1 MDGGLGIMICL
12 GAMMVAD
19 VLDGGSP
26 AAFLNPSAILLIFGA
41 TFGATIASTS
51 LTQFKTFPKLVGMA
65 LKPRVSDIA
74 AIREMLVKFAERARR
89 EGLLALESDV
99 EGIQDPFIR
108 HGLQMVIDGLEP
120 DTVEEILEIE
130 IESMQAR
137 HFKGIDMFAKMGG
150 YSPTFG
156 VLGTVMG
163 LVSVLANLADPAGLG
178 ESIATAFIATLYGVG
193 VANILWLPVSANLK
207 SKDSA
212 EAKERHLAL
221 AAILAMVASASR
233 ANYRSRGVFLGALL
247 FLLSDS
253 VLGAARFKLPV
264 PWSGALIWSTYYLGQ
279 CAIALGVMA
288 EARAPAWRGRATPA
302 AGAVSEIL

>member
-1 MDGGLGIMICL
+1 MDAGIGIMVCL
-12 GAMMVAD
+12 VAMMVAD

-26 AAFLNPSAILLIFGA
+26 AAFINPSAILLIFGA

-51 LTQFKTFPKLVGMA
+51 MKQFMTFPKLLGMSM
-65 LKPRVSDIA
+65 KPRVSDMA

-99 EGIQDPFIR
+99 EAVQDPFIR

-137 HFKGIDMFAKMGG
+137 HMKGVDMFAKMGG

-163 LVSVLANLADPAGLG
+163 LVSVLSNLADPSGLG
-178 ESIATAFIATLYGVG
+178 ESIATAFIATLFGVG
-193 VANILWLPVSANLK
+193 AANILWLPVSANLK
-207 SKDSA
+207 GKDQA
-212 EAKERHLAL
+212 EVAERRLAL
-221 AAILAMVASASR
+221 AAILAIQAGDNPRIVSQKLQAYAGPAAEVAE
-233 ANYRSRGVFLGALL
+233 V
-247 FLLSDS
+247 
-253 VLGAARFKLPV
+253 VEK
-264 PWSGALIWSTYYLGQ
+264 Q
-279 CAIALGVMA
+279 
-288 EARAPAWRGRATPA
+288 A
-302 AGAVSEIL
+302 AGAAIAEAA

>member
-65 LKPRVSDIA
+65 MKPRVSDIA

-130 IESMQAR
+130 IESMQGR
-137 HFKGIDMFAKMGG
+137 HLKGIDMFAKMGG

-163 LVSVLANLADPAGLG
+163 LVSVLANLADPSGLG
-178 ESIATAFIATLYGVG
+178 ESIATAFIATLFGVG
-193 VANILWLPVSANLK
+193 AANILWLPVSANLK
-207 SKDSA
+207 VKDSE

-221 AAILAMVASASR
+221 AAILAIQAGDNPRIVAQKLAAHSAPDT
-233 ANYRSRGVFLGALL
+233 N
-247 FLLSDS
+247 
-253 VLGAARFKLPV
+253 AAVEEKAADAP
-264 PWSGALIWSTYYLGQ
+264 A
-279 CAIALGVMA
+279 MA
-288 EARAPAWRGRATPA
+288 EAA
-302 AGAVSEIL
+302 

>member
-1 MDGGLGIMICL
+1 MDAGIGIILCL
-12 GAMMVAD
+12 VAMLVAD

-26 AAFLNPSAILLIFGA
+26 MAFLNPSAILLIFGA

-51 LTQFKTFPKLVGMA
+51 LKQFMTMPKLLGMSM
-65 LKPRVSDIA
+65 KPRVSDMTT
-74 AIREMLVKFAERARR
+74 IREMLIKFAERARR

-120 DTVEEILEIE
+120 DTVEDILTIE

-137 HFKGIDMFAKMGG
+137 HMKGIDMFAKMGG

-163 LVSVLANLADPAGLG
+163 LVSVLSNLSDPSGLG
-178 ESIATAFIATLYGVG
+178 ESIATAFIATLFGVG
-193 VANILWLPVSANLK
+193 AANILWLPISANLK
-207 SKDSA
+207 SKDAA

-221 AAILAMVASASR
+221 AAILAIQAGDNPRIVAQK
-233 ANYRSRGVFLGALL
+233 L
-247 FLLSDS
+247 
-253 VLGAARFKLPV
+253 AAHAGPEPEAAPEKDAATAAV
-264 PWSGALIWSTYYLGQ
+264 P
-279 CAIALGVMA
+279 
-288 EARAPAWRGRATPA
+288 EAA
-302 AGAVSEIL
+302 

>member
-26 AAFLNPSAILLIFGA
+26 AAFINPSAILLIFGA

-51 LTQFKTFPKLVGMA
+51 MKQFMTFPKLVGMA
-65 LKPRVSDIA
+65 MKPRVSDIA
-74 AIREMLVKFAERARR
+74 SVREMLVKFAERARR

-99 EGIQDPFIR
+99 EGIQDTFIR

-137 HFKGIDMFAKMGG
+137 HHKGVDMFAKMGG

-163 LVSVLANLADPAGLG
+163 LVSVLSNLADPSGLG
-178 ESIATAFIATLYGVG
+178 ESIATAFIATLFGVG
-193 VANILWLPVSANLK
+193 AANILWLPISANLK
-207 SKDSA
+207 GKDQA
-212 EAKERHLAL
+212 EAREKNLAL
-221 AAILAMVASASR
+221 AAILAIQAGDNPRIVAQKLR
-233 ANYRSRGVFLGALL
+233 AHAGPEPEAAESTEK
-247 FLLSDS
+247 
-253 VLGAARFKLPV
+253 GAA
-264 PWSGALIWSTYYLGQ
+264 GA
-279 CAIALGVMA
+279 AMA
-288 EARAPAWRGRATPA
+288 EAA
-302 AGAVSEIL
+302 

>member
-1 MDGGLGIMICL
+1 MDAGIGIMVCL
-12 GAMMVAD
+12 VAMMVAD

-26 AAFLNPSAILLIFGA
+26 AAFINPSAILLIFGA

-51 LTQFKTFPKLVGMA
+51 VKQFLSFPKLLGMSM
-65 LKPRVSDIA
+65 KPRVSDMA

-99 EGIQDPFIR
+99 EAVQDPFIR

-137 HFKGIDMFAKMGG
+137 HMKGVDMFAKMGG

-163 LVSVLANLADPAGLG
+163 LVSVLSNLADPSGLG
-178 ESIATAFIATLYGVG
+178 ESIATAFIATLFGVG
-193 VANILWLPVSANLK
+193 AANILWLPVSANLK
-207 SKDSA
+207 GKDQA
-212 EAKERHLAL
+212 EVAERRLAL
-221 AAILAMVASASR
+221 AAILAIQAGDNPRIVSQKPQAYAGPAAEVAE
-233 ANYRSRGVFLGALL
+233 V
-247 FLLSDS
+247 
-253 VLGAARFKLPV
+253 VEK
-264 PWSGALIWSTYYLGQ
+264 Q
-279 CAIALGVMA
+279 
-288 EARAPAWRGRATPA
+288 A
-302 AGAVSEIL
+302 AGAAIAEVA

>member
-1 MDGGLGIMICL
+1 MDGGIGIIICL

-26 AAFLNPSAILLIFGA
+26 VAFLSPSAILLIFGA

-51 LTQFKTFPKLVGMA
+51 MSQFKTFPKLIGMA
-65 LKPRVSDIA
+65 MKPRVSDIGT
-74 AIREMLVKFAERARR
+74 IRGMLVKYAERARR
-89 EGLLALESDV
+89 EGLLALEGDV
-99 EGIQDPFIR
+99 EQVQDPFIR

-130 IESMQAR
+130 IESMQGR
-137 HFKGIDMFAKMGG
+137 HAKGIDMFAKMGG

-163 LVSVLANLADPAGLG
+163 LVSVLSNLSDPSSLG
-178 ESIATAFIATLYGVG
+178 ESIATAFIATLFGVG
-193 VANILWLPVSANLK
+193 AANILWLPVSANLK

-221 AAILAMVASASR
+221 AAILAIQAGDNPRIVSQK
-233 ANYRSRGVFLGALL
+233 L
-247 FLLSDS
+247 
-253 VLGAARFKLPV
+253 AAHAGPAPEETAAAK
-264 PWSGALIWSTYYLGQ
+264 S
-279 CAIALGVMA
+279 A
-288 EARAPAWRGRATPA
+288 EAAPVAEA
-302 AGAVSEIL
+302 A

>member
-51 LTQFKTFPKLVGMA
+51 LKQFMTFPKLLGMS
-65 LKPRVSDIA
+65 LKPRVSDITT
-74 AIREMLVKFAERARR
+74 IREMLIKFAERARR
-89 EGLLALESDV
+89 EGLLALESEV
-99 EGIQDPFIR
+99 EAVKDPFIR

-137 HFKGIDMFAKMGG
+137 HMKGIDMFAKMGG

-163 LVSVLANLADPAGLG
+163 LVSVLANLADPSGLG
-178 ESIATAFIATLYGVG
+178 ESIATAFIATLFGVG
-193 VANILWLPVSANLK
+193 AANILWLPVSANLK
-207 SKDSA
+207 SKDA
-212 EAKERHLAL
+212 EEAKERHLAL
-221 AAILAMVASASR
+221 AAMLAIQAGDNPRIVAQKLA
-233 ANYRSRGVFLGALL
+233 AHAGPEPEAAAAA
-247 FLLSDS
+247 DK
-253 VLGAARFKLPV
+253 GAAAP
-264 PWSGALIWSTYYLGQ
+264 A
-279 CAIALGVMA
+279 MA
-288 EARAPAWRGRATPA
+288 EAA
-302 AGAVSEIL
+302 

>member
-1 MDGGLGIMICL
+1 MDAGIGIGLCL
-12 GAMMVAD
+12 VVMLVAD

-51 LTQFKTFPKLVGMA
+51 LKQFMTMPKLLGMSM
-65 LKPRVSDIA
+65 KPRVSDMTT
-74 AIREMLVKFAERARR
+74 IREMLIKFAERARR

-120 DTVEEILEIE
+120 DTVEDILTIE

-137 HFKGIDMFAKMGG
+137 HMKGIDMFAKMGG

-163 LVSVLANLADPAGLG
+163 LVSVLANLADPSGLG
-178 ESIATAFIATLYGVG
+178 ESIATAFIATLFGVG
-193 VANILWLPVSANLK
+193 AANILWLPISANLK
-207 SKDSA
+207 GKDAA

-221 AAILAMVASASR
+221 AAILAIQAGDNPRIVAQK
-233 ANYRSRGVFLGALL
+233 L
-247 FLLSDS
+247 
-253 VLGAARFKLPV
+253 AAHAGPE
-264 PWSGALIWSTYYLGQ
+264 
-279 CAIALGVMA
+279 A
-288 EARAPAWRGRATPA
+288 EAAPEKGASSSTVAEA
-302 AGAVSEIL
+302 A